1 MQCDRGV
8 TSPRAPR
15 SRRGAGAAQQTA
27 LRVPK
32 ARPPSA
38 AAPRRLSSAEWPS
51 KPSACARLSMVEQ
64 HSDFHPVTR
73 RLPPPLLSSA
83 ERSPFA
89 DLRRRRASRAARAWD
104 HPWHRPYNFTL
115 HSDGSSRTATDGFRW
130 SRRCW
135 RLRHATNVLV
145 YLWTPRHTA
154 HSRGDGPS
162 ATDVPAQL
170 PCGNCQPS

>member
-1 MQCDRGV
+1 MLSWSHV
-8 TSPRAPR
+8 ASSSPLAAR
-15 SRRGAGAAQQTA
+15 SRCCPANCPARAQGSPAVCSSTTTAQQRGMAQQAIRLCPLEHGRAA
-27 LRVPK
+27 LG
-32 ARPPSA
+32 
-38 AAPRRLSSAEWPS
+38 L
-51 KPSACARLSMVEQ
+51 
-64 HSDFHPVTR
+64 PVTR

-104 HPWHRPYNFTL
+104 HPWHRPDNFTL
-115 HSDGSSRTATDGFRW
+115 HFDGSSRTATDGFRW

-145 YLWTPRHTA
+145 YLWNPRHTA